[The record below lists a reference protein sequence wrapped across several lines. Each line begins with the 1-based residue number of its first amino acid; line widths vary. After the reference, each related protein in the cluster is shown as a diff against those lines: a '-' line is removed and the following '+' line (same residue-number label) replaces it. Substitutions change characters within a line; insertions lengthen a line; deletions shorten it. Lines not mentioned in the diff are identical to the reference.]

1 MTGRS
6 ALVFAT
12 FVFATFVFGC
22 AERAPSLPL
31 PPGPVELADD
41 AGTQPPE
48 APEAPPPEP
57 EAPLRLRADVPPL
70 SGGTMVVTSS
80 GLAVAGDEL
89 TDQLWVLDVA
99 SRTLLGAVELDPGAM
114 PGRAVEDAEGLVQ
127 VITRRGGELLRV
139 DPRAL
144 EIVSRRRVC
153 AAPRG
158 LAFEAERGL
167 VHVACAGGELLSL
180 RPEGGE
186 PVRALDLEPDLR
198 DVVAVGDRLYVSRF
212 RSAELLALDEDGA
225 IVARGRPE
233 VRSFPVLDPPI
244 ETEPHVAWRLVAS
257 GDDVLM
263 IHQQMIASDLAAITV
278 TSGGA
283 TYYIPEATGIR
294 GGVPPSIVSAVATTF
309 DASARPI
316 ESAPLSGV
324 VVVDA
329 IVTELGLMVA
339 SSQRAEVAVHR
350 AADGAVLT
358 FVQDPA
364 VLFRRFVPHARIT
377 DVVWRPRAL
386 AMDPGR
392 EAFHRGTR
400 AGVACASC
408 HPEGHEDGHVW
419 RAADTGPRRS
429 QSLLGGLAG
438 TEPFHWSG
446 DLPSFRHL
454 MSAQAA
460 RLLTEFSAEDQA
472 AMLAWLD
479 AQPAIPGRGGA
490 ASEDRAAFERAGCAS
505 CHAGEALSD
514 ELNHDVGAGPF
525 QTPRLRGVLLRAP
538 YFFDGCAPGLEATLD
553 GTCRSIEEHGVEDPA
568 ERERVVSYLRSL

>member
-1 MTGRS
+1 MNGRG

-12 FVFATFVFGC
+12 FIFAC

-31 PPGPVELADD
+31 PSGPIELADD
-41 AGTQPPE
+41 AGTPPPE
-48 APEAPPPEP
+48 APDPPPEP
-57 EAPLRLRADVPPL
+57 EAPLALRSDVPPL
-70 SGGTMVVTSS
+70 SGGTMVVTSE

-89 TDQLWVLDVA
+89 TDQLWVLDVEPF
-99 SRTLLGAVELDPGAM
+99 TLRGVIDLDPGAM
-114 PGRAVEDAEGLVQ
+114 PGRAVEDGEGLVH
-127 VITRRGGELLRV
+127 VVTRRGGELLRV

-158 LAFEAERGL
+158 LAYEAERGL

-198 DVVAVGDRLYVSRF
+198 DVVVVGDRLYVSRF
-212 RSAELLALDEDGA
+212 RSAELLALDEGGA
-225 IVARGRPE
+225 VVARGRPLP
-233 VRSFPVLDPPI
+233 RSFPVVEPPI
-244 ETEPHVAWRLVAS
+244 ETEPHVAWRLLAS
-257 GDDVLM
+257 DGGILM
-263 IHQQMIASDLAAITV
+263 IHQEMIASDLAAITV

-283 TYYIPEATGIR
+283 TYYVPEATGIR
-294 GGVPPSIVSAVATTF
+294 AGVPRSIVSAAMTTF
-309 DASARPI
+309 DASAEPI
-316 ESAPLSGV
+316 ESRPLSGV

-329 IVTELGLMVA
+329 IVSELGLMAAA
-339 SSQRAEVAVHR
+339 SERAEVAVHR
-350 AADGAVLT
+350 SADGSVLT

-364 VLFRRFVPHARIT
+364 ILFRRFVPHARIT
-377 DVVWRPRAL
+377 EVIWRPRRL
-386 AMDPGR
+386 VMDPGR
-392 EAFHRGTR
+392 EAFHRATR
-400 AGVACASC
+400 AGVSCASC

-419 RAADTGPRRS
+419 RAADTGARRS

-438 TEPFHWSG
+438 TEPFHWNG
-446 DLPSFRHL
+446 DLPTFRHL

-460 RLLTEFSAEDQA
+460 RLLTEFSADDQA

-479 AQPAIPGRGGA
+479 AQPEVPGRGGA
-490 ASEDRAAFERAGCAS
+490 TSEDRAAFERAGCAS

-514 ELNHDVGAGPF
+514 ELNHDVGGGSF

-538 YFFDGCAPGLEATLD
+538 YFFDGCAPALEATLD
-553 GTCRSIEEHGVEDPA
+553 GSCRAVEEHGVADPA
-568 ERERVVSYLRSL
+568 ERGAVVSYLRSL